1 VSVPVQLVEVFGPGV
16 VAVAI
21 VAREVRAYR
30 RERSP
35 ARARAAMV
43 RYAPAAARR
52 HGSRR
57 PVPPEPGG
65 DA

>member
-1 VSVPVQLVEVFGPGV
+1 VSLPVQLVEVFGPGV

-35 ARARAAMV
+35 TRARAAMV
-43 RYAPAAARR
+43 RYAPAAAL
-52 HGSRR
+52 
-57 PVPPEPGG
+57 PI
-65 DA
+65 